1 MIKKIIDWSNLFS
14 LALICL
20 VFGLDIFIKKVV
32 LEHAQILPL
41 FVASFFGKVDL
52 WIDLVYNQ
60 GAAWGS
66 FANYATPLLIVRF
79 IILFVVLVLF
89 FRSKD
94 LTKKIAYSLVI
105 AGAFGNLYDTFS
117 YGRVIDMV
125 HFIFFGKSF
134 GIFNLADT
142 SIFIG
147 LITLLLAKKRV
158 EI

>member
-1 MIKKIIDWSNLFS
+1 MIRKILDRSNLFS
-14 LALICL
+14 FALICL
-20 VFGLDIFIKKVV
+20 VFGLDIIIKKIV
-32 LEHAQILPL
+32 LDHAQILPL

-66 FANYATPLLIVRF
+66 FANYAKLLLLARF

-94 LTKKIAYSLVI
+94 MTKKIAYSLVI

-125 HFIFFGKSF
+125 HFIFFGRSF
-134 GIFNLADT
+134 GIFNLADA
-142 SIFIG
+142 SIFFG
-147 LITLLLAKKRV
+147 LITLLFSKKTI

>member
-1 MIKKIIDWSNLFS
+1 MIRKILDRSNLFS
-14 LALICL
+14 FALICL
-20 VFGLDIFIKKVV
+20 VFGLDIIIKKIV
-32 LEHAQILPL
+32 LDHAQILPL

-66 FANYATPLLIVRF
+66 FANYAKLLLLARF

-94 LTKKIAYSLVI
+94 MTKKIAYSLVI

-125 HFIFFGKSF
+125 HFIFFGQSF
-134 GIFNLADT
+134 GIFNLADA
-142 SIFIG
+142 SIFFG
-147 LITLLLAKKRV
+147 LITLLFSKKTV